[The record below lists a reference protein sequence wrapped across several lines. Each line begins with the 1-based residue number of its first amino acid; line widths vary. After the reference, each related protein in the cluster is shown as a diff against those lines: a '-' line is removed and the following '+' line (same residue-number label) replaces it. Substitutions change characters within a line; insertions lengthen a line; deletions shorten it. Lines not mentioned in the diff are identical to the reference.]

1 MNLKRMAKSFNPIY
15 AHASAN
21 SNEKEWIQ
29 ICHVLLH
36 MDFRPG
42 QLNKE
47 LRG

>member
-29 ICHVLLH
+29 KCHVLLH
-36 MDFRPG
+36 MDFGLG
-42 QLNKE
+42 QLKE